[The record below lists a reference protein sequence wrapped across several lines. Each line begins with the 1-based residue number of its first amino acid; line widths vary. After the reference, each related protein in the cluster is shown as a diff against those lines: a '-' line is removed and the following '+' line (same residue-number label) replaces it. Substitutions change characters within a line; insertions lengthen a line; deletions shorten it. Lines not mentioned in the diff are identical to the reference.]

1 MSGIYD
7 SLNNVEKE
15 KLKRG
20 EFIEKSNTGDDIKKS
35 LVEIKGSNRK
45 KINLIPIMIFSL
57 LFVILIIVNII
68 FYNQQKQ
75 NDSNINQAFL
85 KFQEI
90 ENSINETNQ
99 QVSIISNNFSN
110 IESNLESVKTNLDN
124 VGRIVDVSRLTLVK
138 FDSRMSY
145 LERDNANRKIAIDD
159 ITKRGDQLLKKY
171 SELRVKLEKFKYL
184 LSKSEE
190 VTLEPIIV
198 TCEMEAN

>member
-171 SELRVKLEKFKYL
+171 SELRVNLEKFKYL
-184 LSKSEE
+184 LRKSEE

-198 TCEMEAN
+198 TGEMKVN

>member
-124 VGRIVDVSRLTLVK
+124 VGRIVGVSRLTLVK

-171 SELRVKLEKFKYL
+171 SELRVNLEKFKYL
-184 LSKSEE
+184 LRKSEE

-198 TCEMEAN
+198 TGEMKVN

>member
-138 FDSRMSY
+138 
-145 LERDNANRKIAIDD
+145 
-159 ITKRGDQLLKKY
+159 
-171 SELRVKLEKFKYL
+171 
-184 LSKSEE
+184 
-190 VTLEPIIV
+190 
-198 TCEMEAN
+198 

>member
-15 KLKRG
+15 KLKKG
-20 EFIEKSNTGDDIKKS
+20 KFIEKSK
-35 LVEIKGSNRK
+35 VETKGSNSK
-45 KINLIPIMIFSL
+45 KLNLITIMIFSL

-75 NDSNINQAFL
+75 NDLNINQALL

-99 QVSIISNNFSN
+99 QVFIISNNFRN

-124 VGRIVDVSRLTLVK
+124 VGRIVDVSSLTLVK